1 MNILKVSVA
10 LFIANVFFL
19 ASPAKL
25 HAQQTTPVQQT
36 QMMRSLGSDAERTQL
51 LLLQDLFASMGP
63 TMQHLISM
71 TYVVG
76 RLQREQQQVFNY
88 ATGGRSG
95 QFRAALSRFRSV
107 SGLSQDDPQ
116 RISSEDEIVKF
127 HEFLTTFIES
137 PKFAR
142 TVMIVQDPKIRTL
155 LMQVLDKQ

>member
-1 MNILKVSVA
+1 MNILKVSAA

-25 HAQQTTPVQQT
+25 HAQQTTPVQQSL
-36 QMMRSLGSDAERTQL
+36 MMQSLGSDAQRTQL
-51 LLLQDLFASMGP
+51 LQIQDFFASMGP

-71 TYVVG
+71 TYVGG

-95 QFRAALSRFRSV
+95 QFMAALRRLRTV

-116 RISSEDEIVKF
+116 RISAEDEIVKF
-127 HEFLTTFIES
+127 QEFLTAYIES

-142 TVMIVQDPKIRTL
+142 TVMIVQDPTIRTL
-155 LMQVLDKQ
+155 LMQVQGKQ